1 MSLGTNISRLRAEHH
16 LSQGDLAEALA
27 VSRQSV
33 SKWETDSSVPDLD
46 KLVKL
51 SQVFGVTLDELVT
64 GEAGSA
70 AEEAPLETPA
80 TPAAQ
85 AVVSGRMPGRKI
97 AGILL
102 FCMAFLAFLIPTV
115 LGGILT
121 GLLLAVPFLVC
132 GIICF
137 LARKRPGL
145 WCAWAVYLLAY
156 IICYYGTG
164 LSWTYIFFTFSW
176 EHLGTPVYTIA
187 AWIQVL
193 VTLALL
199 IGTVRSFR
207 TFSFPIVRRNVIVL
221 ALVWSCFL
229 VNRLSMSPIA
239 HLILELDGSVVSNGS
254 LMALVSIAQGIVS
267 MILLSI
273 ALTLSVRMFA
283 AWRASRR

>member
-16 LSQGDLAEALA
+16 LSQGDLAEALT

-51 SQVFGVTLDELVT
+51 SQLFGVTLDELVT

-115 LGGILT
+115 LGGLLT
-121 GLLLAVPFLVC
+121 GVILAVPFLVC
-132 GIICF
+132 GVICF
-137 LARKRPGL
+137 LAQKRPGL

-199 IGTVRSFR
+199 IATVRSFR
-207 TFSFPIVRRNVIVL
+207 KSPFPLTRRNRVIL
-221 ALVWSCFL
+221 ALVWAGFL
-229 VNRLSMSPIA
+229 VSRLPFAYLVLPLGAYVLSIGA
-239 HLILELDGSVVSNGS
+239 
-254 LMALVSIAQGIVS
+254 LMALVSTVQGIVS
-267 MILLSI
+267 MILLAI

>member
-51 SQVFGVTLDELVT
+51 SQLFGVSLDELVT
-64 GEAGSA
+64 GAVPQPK
-70 AEEAPLETPA
+70 AEMPP
-80 TPAAQ
+80 Q
-85 AVVSGRMPGRKI
+85 QVVVSHRMPGRKI
-97 AGILL
+97 AGTIL
-102 FCMAFLAFLIPTV
+102 FCMGFLAFLIPTV

-137 LARKRPGL
+137 LARRRPGL
-145 WCAWAVYLLAY
+145 WCAWALYLIADIFFHY
-156 IICYYGTG
+156 ATG
-164 LSWTYIFFTFSW
+164 LNWTYIFATFSW
-176 EHLGTPVYTIA
+176 EQMGLTSVYVVT

-199 IGTVRSFR
+199 IATVRSFR
-207 TFSFPIVRRNVIVL
+207 KSPFPLTRRNRVIL
-221 ALVWSCFL
+221 ALVWAGFL
-229 VNRLSMSPIA
+229 VSRLPFAYLVLPLGAYVLSIGA
-239 HLILELDGSVVSNGS
+239 

>member
-46 KLVKL
+46 RLVKL
-51 SQVFGVTLDELVT
+51 SRVFDVTLDELVM
-64 GEAGSA
+64 G
-70 AEEAPLETPA
+70 AEPQLKVETP
-80 TPAAQ
+80 P
-85 AVVSGRMPGRKI
+85 VMVSPSMPGRKI
-97 AGILL
+97 AGIIL
-102 FCMAFLAFLIPTV
+102 FCMSFLAFLVPTV
-115 LGGILT
+115 LGGLLE
-121 GLLLAVPFLVC
+121 GLVLAVPFLVC

-137 LARKRPGL
+137 LAQKRPGL

-176 EHLGTPVYTIA
+176 EELGTPVYTIA

-193 VTLALL
+193 ATLALL
-199 IGTVRSFR
+199 VGTVCSFR
-207 TFSFPIVRRNVIVL
+207 TSSFLPTRRNGIVL
-221 ALVWSCFL
+221 ALMWTCFL
-229 VNRLSMSPIA
+229 ANRLSISPIF
-239 HLILELDGSVVSNGS
+239 HLILELDGSAVSNGP
-254 LMALVSIAQGIVS
+254 LMALVSIVQGIVS
-267 MILLSI
+267 LILLAV

-283 AWRASRR
+283 AWRTSRR

>member
-16 LSQGDLAEALA
+16 LSQGDLADALA

-115 LGGILT
+115 LGGLLT
-121 GLLLAVPFLVC
+121 GVILAVPFLVC
-132 GIICF
+132 GVICF
-137 LARKRPGL
+137 LAQKRPGL

-193 VTLALL
+193 ATLALL
-199 IGTVRSFR
+199 VGTVCSFR
-207 TFSFPIVRRNVIVL
+207 TSSFLPTRRNGIVL
-221 ALVWSCFL
+221 ALMWTCFL
-229 VNRLSMSPIA
+229 ANRLSISPIF
-239 HLILELDGSVVSNGS
+239 HLILELDGSAVSNGP
-254 LMALVSIAQGIVS
+254 LMALVSIVQGIVS
-267 MILLSI
+267 LILLAV

-283 AWRASRR
+283 AWRTSRR

>member
-51 SQVFGVTLDELVT
+51 SQLFGVSLDELVM
-64 GEAGSA
+64 G
-70 AEEAPLETPA
+70 AEPQPKVEAPSQPV
-80 TPAAQ
+80 
-85 AVVSGRMPGRKI
+85 VVSHRMPGRKI
-97 AGILL
+97 AGIIL
-102 FCMAFLAFLIPTV
+102 FCMGFLAFLIPTV

-137 LARKRPGL
+137 LARRRPGL
-145 WCAWAVYLLAY
+145 WCAWALYLIADIFFHY
-156 IICYYGTG
+156 ATG
-164 LSWTYIFFTFSW
+164 LNWTYIFATFSW
-176 EHLGTPVYTIA
+176 EQMGLTSVYVVT

-199 IGTVRSFR
+199 IATVRSFR
-207 TFSFPIVRRNVIVL
+207 KSPFPLTRRNRVIL
-221 ALVWSCFL
+221 ALVWAGFL
-229 VNRLSMSPIA
+229 VSRLPFAYLVLPLGAYVLSIEA
-239 HLILELDGSVVSNGS
+239 
-254 LMALVSIAQGIVS
+254 LMALVSTVQGIVS
-267 MILLSI
+267 LILLAI

>member
-51 SQVFGVTLDELVT
+51 SQLFGVTLDELVT
-64 GEAGSA
+64 G
-70 AEEAPLETPA
+70 AEPQPKAETP
-80 TPAAQ
+80 PQ
-85 AVVSGRMPGRKI
+85 QVVVSHRMPGRKI
-97 AGILL
+97 AGIVL
-102 FCMAFLAFLIPTV
+102 FCMAFLAFLVLTA
-115 LGGILT
+115 LGGLLE
-121 GLLLAVPFLVC
+121 GLILAVPFLVC
-132 GIICF
+132 GVICF
-137 LARKRPGL
+137 LAQKRPGL
-145 WCAWAVYLLAY
+145 WCAWALYLIADIFFHY
-156 IICYYGTG
+156 ATG
-164 LSWTYIFFTFSW
+164 LNWTYIFATFSW
-176 EHLGTPVYTIA
+176 EQMGLTSVYVVT

-199 IGTVRSFR
+199 IATVRSFR
-207 TFSFPIVRRNVIVL
+207 KSPFPLTRRNRVIL
-221 ALVWSCFL
+221 ALVWAGFL
-229 VNRLSMSPIA
+229 VSRLPFAYLVLPLGAYVLSIGA
-239 HLILELDGSVVSNGS
+239 

>member
-51 SQVFGVTLDELVT
+51 SQLFGVSLDELVT
-64 GEAGSA
+64 GTGPQPKA
-70 AEEAPLETPA
+70 ETP
-80 TPAAQ
+80 PQ
-85 AVVSGRMPGRKI
+85 QVVVSHRMPGRKI
-97 AGILL
+97 AGTIL
-102 FCMAFLAFLIPTV
+102 FCMGFLAFLIPTV
-115 LGGILT
+115 LGGLLT
-121 GLLLAVPFLVC
+121 GVILAVPFLVC

-145 WCAWAVYLLAY
+145 WCAWAVYLLAC

-164 LSWTYIFFTFSW
+164 LGWNLLFFTFSW
-176 EHLGTPVYTIA
+176 EAIGIPAYTIA
-187 AWIQVL
+187 AWVQVL
-193 VTLALL
+193 MILALL

-207 TFSFPIVRRNVIVL
+207 TFSFPPTRRNGVILAVL
-221 ALVWSCFL
+221 WVVFL
-229 VNRLSMSPIA
+229 VCWLLISPVLDLMLELGKSAVLIVVLIFTVQVLVS
-239 HLILELDGSVVSNGS
+239 LILLAV
-254 LMALVSIAQGIVS
+254 
-267 MILLSI
+267 

>member
-51 SQVFGVTLDELVT
+51 SQLFGVTLDELVT

-97 AGILL
+97 AGIIL

-121 GLLLAVPFLVC
+121 GVILAVPFLVC

-137 LARKRPGL
+137 LAQKRPGL
-145 WCAWAVYLLAY
+145 WCAWALYLIADIFFHY
-156 IICYYGTG
+156 ATG
-164 LSWTYIFFTFSW
+164 LNWTYIFATFSW
-176 EHLGTPVYTIA
+176 EQMGLTSVYVVT

-199 IGTVRSFR
+199 IATVRSFR
-207 TFSFPIVRRNVIVL
+207 KSPFPLTRRNSVIL
-221 ALVWSCFL
+221 ALVWAGFL
-229 VNRLSMSPIA
+229 VSRLPFAYLVLPLGAYVLSIGA
-239 HLILELDGSVVSNGS
+239 
-254 LMALVSIAQGIVS
+254 LMALVSTVQGIVS